1 MTPCGK
7 KAHIAVMVEGI
18 PYPLCKRHGVKAP
31 LKKAGMKLR
40 RALVSERCGQSKT
53 VEAAFFEAMNLINE
67 GKEGKDVW
75 KRYLEVMREDP

>member
-1 MTPCGK
+1 MTPCGR
-7 KAHIAVMVEGI
+7 KAVLAVIVEGM
-18 PYPLCKRHGVKAP
+18 PYPLCKRHGVKSV

-40 RALVSERCGQSKT
+40 RALAAERCGQSKT
-53 VEAAFFEAMNLINE
+53 AEAAFFESMNLINE